1 MNRNLGSLSVSGQLP
16 TYPSPN
22 PTLTPD
28 CCWVRGGVSG
38 QLPRYWYWSEISCL
52 WLKKVSQYILGLS
65 FTRIGWMNF
74 IDHTSWGTTYEGL
87 RSIYEKFQS
96 DCAPQPTLTKHYLSH
111 MQRKVN
117 NHDNSNYEGHK
128 LIKRITTDIFPCKAP
143 YHSFWLILMLWFPGV
158 MYLGSKNLSSDGNHT
173 SKCQDQEMT

>member
-1 MNRNLGSLSVSGQLP
+1 MDLPHFQLLTLWIEISDQYQYLGNCPP
-16 TYPSPN
+16 TPPN

-38 QLPRYWYWSEISCL
+38 QFPRYWYWSEISCL
-52 WLKKVSQYILGLS
+52 WLKKISEYILGLS
-65 FTRIGWMNF
+65 FTQIGWMNF
-74 IDHTSWGTTYEGL
+74 INHTSWGTPYEGL

-111 MQRKVN
+111 MQRKVH

-128 LIKRITTDIFPCKAP
+128 LIKRITTDIFPCKEQGSL
-143 YHSFWLILMLWFPGV
+143 SFIP
-158 MYLGSKNLSSDGNHT
+158 NHT
-173 SKCQDQEMT
+173 YVMISRCNVFRI